1 MVLFSVILYSVLVNH
16 NVSKFKKVY
25 YLASSLMGIYGL
37 AVMGLLIANTYAI
50 LIDMW
55 NGEGKE
61 DFIIPLLYLRSLII
75 FIILGH
81 AIPII
86 WTFSFKKYI

>member
-16 NVSKFKKVY
+16 NVSKFKQVY

-50 LIDMW
+50 LKDMW
-55 NGEGKE
+55 NG
-61 DFIIPLLYLRSLII
+61 
-75 FIILGH
+75 
-81 AIPII
+81 
-86 WTFSFKKYI
+86 